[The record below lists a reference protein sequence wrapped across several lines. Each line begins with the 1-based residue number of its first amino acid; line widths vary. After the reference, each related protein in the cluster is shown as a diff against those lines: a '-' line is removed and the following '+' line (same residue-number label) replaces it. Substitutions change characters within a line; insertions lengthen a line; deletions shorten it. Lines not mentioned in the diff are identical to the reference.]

1 MFPARVNA
9 AWLALAGAARDN
21 AWMSKPPHSAG
32 PAGRPNVA
40 QLLVDAAGRLPG
52 DEARAEAERLLAH
65 ALGVSQTWLYVH
77 GDESPAPDGVAEF
90 ERLLARRQAG
100 EPVAYLLG
108 QRGFWR
114 FDLQVTP
121 ATLIPRPETERLVE
135 LALDRLPRGQALR
148 VADLGTGTGA
158 IALALAHERPQ
169 AQVVAVDVSEQAL
182 SVARENARILGLARV
197 EFRHG
202 NWLAPLAGERF
213 ELIASNPPYIADDDV
228 HLQQGDLRFEPRS
241 ALASGHDGLD
251 AIRRI
256 VADSPTCLQP
266 GGWLLIE
273 HGWEQGAAVRG
284 LMAAAGFERV
294 ETATDWEQRDR
305 VTLGQWPW

>member
-1 MFPARVNA
+1 
-9 AWLALAGAARDN
+9 
-21 AWMSKPPHSAG
+21 MSKPTPSAAHSAG
-32 PAGRPNVA
+32 HTVA
-40 QLLVDAAGRLPG
+40 QLLAAAAARLPG
-52 DEARAEAERLLAH
+52 EEARAEAERLLGH
-65 ALGVSQTWLYVH
+65 ALCVSATWLYSH
-77 GDESPAPDGVAEF
+77 GEDVPEPARAAGF
-90 ERLLARRQAG
+90 ERLLARRLAG

-135 LALDRLPRGQALR
+135 LALDRLPASQSLR
-148 VADLGTGTGA
+148 IADLGTGTGA
-158 IALALAHERPQ
+158 IALALAHERPL
-169 AQVVAVDVSEQAL
+169 AHVVAVDVSEQAL

-202 NWLAPLAGERF
+202 DWLAPLAGERF
-213 ELIASNPPYIADDDV
+213 ELIASNPPYIADDDA
-228 HLQQGDLRFEPRS
+228 HLQQGDLRFEPRA

-256 VADSPTCLQP
+256 VADAPDCLSP

-273 HGWEQGAAVRG
+273 HGWDQGQAVRG
-284 LMAAAGFERV
+284 LMQARGFGQV
-294 ETATDWEQRDR
+294 ETTQDWEARDR
-305 VTLGQWPW
+305 VTTGRLAT